1 MMPPQQNSW
10 LRPRRLWPSAEG
22 RLDSADMVID
32 VDHGLVERLLL
43 ELARHGGYG
52 ETGVWRTAYSPEWV
66 AAQDQVAAWFAEAGL
81 DVRRDAVGSVWGRL
95 AGSEGGP
102 VIATGSHID
111 SQTPGGRYDGALG
124 VVAGLVALRTL
135 REQFGA
141 PRRTLEAVSLC
152 EEEASRF
159 HATNFWGSR
168 AIVGSISSD
177 EPDLIRDRDGTSI
190 GEAMRGVGL
199 DPQRIPE
206 AKRGDLDTWI
216 ELHIEQGPILE
227 ADGLQVGVVDAIT
240 AIRHY
245 VIELRGRSDH
255 AGARPMEG
263 RLDPIAGF
271 AEIVTAVIGVALES
285 GPPAVTT
292 VGRIEVEPNLPSAVP
307 DTVTFTLD
315 SRHPDQ
321 RAVDAQH
328 GRQEQLIRE
337 IAERRGLQVSW
348 TTPLDLPASPSDPAV
363 VAALERAATEQ
374 GVPYRRMHSGA
385 GHDTQN
391 IAKIAKTAMVF
402 ARSKDGR
409 SHTPEEFTSVDDA
422 VTAIRVLTG
431 ALHQL
436 AY

>member
-1 MMPPQQNSW
+1 
-10 LRPRRLWPSAEG
+10 
-22 RLDSADMVID
+22 MVID
-32 VDHGLVERLLL
+32 VDSGFVERLVL
-43 ELARHGGYG
+43 ELARHGAYG
-52 ETGVWRTAYSPEWV
+52 ETGVWRTVYTPEWV
-66 AAQDQVAAWFAEAGL
+66 AAQDQVAGWMAESGL
-81 DVRRDAVGSVWGRL
+81 AVRRDAVGSVWGTL

-111 SQTPGGRYDGALG
+111 SQAPGGRYDGALG
-124 VVAGLVALRTL
+124 VVAGLVALRAL
-135 REQFGA
+135 REQFGT

-168 AIVGSISSD
+168 AIVGTISPD
-177 EPDLIRDRDGTSI
+177 EADLIRDRDGTSI
-190 GEAMRGVGL
+190 GEAMRAVGL

-206 AKRGDLDTWI
+206 AKRDDLDTWI

-227 ADGLQVGVVDAIT
+227 AEGLQVGVVDAIT

-263 RLDPIAGF
+263 RLDPMAGF
-271 AEIVTAVIGVALES
+271 AEIVSAVIGVALES
-285 GPPAVTT
+285 GAPAVTT
-292 VGRIEVEPNLPSAVP
+292 VGRVEVEPNLPSAVP
-307 DTVTFTLD
+307 DKVTFALD

-321 RAVDAQH
+321 GAVDAQH
-328 GRQEQLIRE
+328 ARQEQLMRE
-337 IAERRGLQVSW
+337 VAERRGLEISW
-348 TTPLDLPASPSDPAV
+348 TKPLDLPASPSDPAV
-363 VAALERAATEQ
+363 VAALESAASEQ
-374 GVPYRRMHSGA
+374 GIAFRRMHSGA

-391 IAKIAKTAMVF
+391 MARIAKTAMVF

-409 SHTPEEFTSVDDA
+409 SHTPEEFTSIEDA
-422 VTAIRVLTG
+422 VAAIRVLAGT
-431 ALHQL
+431 LYRL

>member
-1 MMPPQQNSW
+1 
-10 LRPRRLWPSAEG
+10 
-22 RLDSADMVID
+22 MVID
-32 VDHGLVERLLL
+32 VDADLVERLVL
-43 ELARHGGYG
+43 ELARHGAYG
-52 ETGVWRTAYSPEWV
+52 ETGVWRTVYTAEWV
-66 AAQDQVAAWFAEAGL
+66 AAQDQVSAWLADAGL
-81 DVRRDAVGSVWGRL
+81 EVRRDAVGSVWGRL
-95 AGSEGGP
+95 AGSEDGP
-102 VIATGSHID
+102 SIATGSHID

-124 VVAGLVALRTL
+124 VIAGLVALRTL
-135 REQFGA
+135 REQFGT

-159 HATNFWGSR
+159 HATGFWGSR
-168 AIVGSISSD
+168 AIIGTISPD

-190 GEAMRGVGL
+190 GEAMRSVGL

-206 AKRGDLDTWI
+206 ARRDDLDVWI

-227 ADGLQVGVVDAIT
+227 EEGLQVGVVDAIT

-245 VIELRGRSDH
+245 VVELRGRSDH
-255 AGARPMEG
+255 AGARPMRG
-263 RLDPIAGF
+263 RLDPMAGF

-292 VGRIEVEPNLPSAVP
+292 VGRVEVEPNLASAVP
-307 DTVTFTLD
+307 DAVTFTLD

-321 RAVDAQH
+321 RTVDVQH
-328 GRQEQLIRE
+328 ARQEQLMRE
-337 IAERRGLQVSW
+337 IAQRRGLEISW
-348 TTPLDLPASPSDPAV
+348 TKPIDLPASPSDPSV
-363 VAALERAATEQ
+363 VAALEHAATEQ
-374 GVPYRRMHSGA
+374 GIPFRRMHSGA

-409 SHTPEEFTSVDDA
+409 SHTPEEFTSVEDA
-422 VTAIRVLTG
+422 VAAIRVLAAT
-431 ALHQL
+431 LHDL

>member
-1 MMPPQQNSW
+1 
-10 LRPRRLWPSAEG
+10 
-22 RLDSADMVID
+22 MVID
-32 VDHGLVERLLL
+32 VDSGLVERLLI
-43 ELARHGGYG
+43 ELARHGGCG
-52 ETGVWRTAYSPEWV
+52 QTGVWRTVYSPEWV

-81 DVRRDAVGSVWGRL
+81 EVRRDAVGSVWGKL
-95 AGSEGGP
+95 AGSDGGA
-102 VIATGSHID
+102 VIASGSHVD

-135 REQFGA
+135 REQFGP
-141 PRRTLEAVSLC
+141 PRRTLEIVSLC

-168 AIVGSISSD
+168 AIIGAISPE
-177 EPDLIRDRDGTSI
+177 EPDLIRDRDGMSI
-190 GEAMRGVGL
+190 GEAMRSVGL

-206 AKRGDLDTWI
+206 AMRDDLDIWI

-227 ADGLQVGVVDAIT
+227 VEGLQVGVVDSIT

-245 VIELRGRSDH
+245 VVELRGRSDH

-263 RLDPIAGF
+263 RLDPMAGF

-292 VGRIEVEPNLPSAVP
+292 VGRVEVEPNLPSAVP
-307 DTVTFTLD
+307 DKLTFTLD

-321 RAVDAQH
+321 HAVNAQH
-328 GRQEQLIRE
+328 ARQEQLMRE
-337 IAERRGLQVSW
+337 IAERRGLQISW
-348 TTPLDLPASPSDPAV
+348 TTPLDLPACPSDPTV
-363 VAALERAATEQ
+363 VAVLERAATGQ
-374 GVPYRRMHSGA
+374 GIPFRRMHSGA

-409 SHTPEEFTSVDDA
+409 SHTPEEFTSAEDA
-422 VTAIRVLTG
+422 AAAIRVLAAT
-431 ALHQL
+431 LYLL

>member
-1 MMPPQQNSW
+1 VQ
-10 LRPRRLWPSAEG
+10 
-22 RLDSADMVID
+22 ID
-32 VDHGLVERLLL
+32 VDAGFVERLLF
-43 ELARHGGYG
+43 ELARHGAYG

-66 AAQDQVAAWFAEAGL
+66 DAQDRIAGWFAEAGL

-95 AGSEGGP
+95 GGSERGS

-111 SQTPGGRYDGALG
+111 SQTPGGRYDGSLG

-135 REQFGA
+135 REQFGQ

-168 AIVGSISSD
+168 AIIGAISSE

-190 GEAMRGVGL
+190 GEAMSGVGL

-206 AKRGDLDTWI
+206 AKRDDLDTWI

-245 VIELRGRSDH
+245 VVELRGRSDH

-263 RLDPIAGF
+263 RLDPMAGF

-292 VGRIEVEPNLPSAVP
+292 VGRVEVEPNLPSAVP
-307 DTVTFTLD
+307 DKITFTLD

-321 RAVDAQH
+321 KAVNTQH
-328 GRQEQLIRE
+328 ARQEQLMRE
-337 IAERRGLQVSW
+337 IAERRGLQISW
-348 TTPLDLPASPSDPAV
+348 TKPLDLPASPSDPTV
-363 VAALERAATEQ
+363 VAELERAAAEQ
-374 GVPYRRMHSGA
+374 GIPYRRMHSGA

-391 IAKIAKTAMVF
+391 VAKIAKTAMVF

-409 SHTPEEFTSVDDA
+409 SHTPEEFTSVEDA
-422 VTAIRVLTG
+422 VAAIRVLAA
-431 ALHQL
+431 ALRRL

>member
-1 MMPPQQNSW
+1 
-10 LRPRRLWPSAEG
+10 
-22 RLDSADMVID
+22 VID
-32 VDHGLVERLLL
+32 IDSGLVERLLL
-43 ELARHGGYG
+43 ELARHGAYG
-52 ETGVWRTAYSPEWV
+52 ETGVWRTAYSPEWF
-66 AAQDQVAAWFAEAGL
+66 AAQDQVAAWLAEAGL
-81 DVRRDAVGSVWGRL
+81 EVRRDAVGNVWGSL

-135 REQFGA
+135 REQFGT

-168 AIVGSISSD
+168 AIVGSILPD
-177 EPDLIRDRDGTSI
+177 EPDVIRDRDGTSI
-190 GEAMRGVGL
+190 GKTMLTVGL

-206 AKRGDLDTWI
+206 AKRDDIDTWI

-227 ADGLQVGVVDAIT
+227 AEGLPVGVVDAIT

-263 RLDPIAGF
+263 RLDPMAAF
-271 AEIVTAVIGVALES
+271 AEIVTAVIGVALEN
-285 GPPAVTT
+285 GAPAVTT
-292 VGRIEVEPNLPSAVP
+292 VGRVEVEPNLPSAVP
-307 DTVTFTLD
+307 DKVTFTLD

-321 RAVDAQH
+321 RAVDTQHAQ
-328 GRQEQLIRE
+328 QEQLMRE
-337 IAERRGLQVSW
+337 IAERRGLEISW
-348 TTPLDLPASPSDPAV
+348 TKPLDLPACPSDPTV

-374 GVPYRRMHSGA
+374 GVPFRRMHSGA

-391 IAKIAKTAMVF
+391 IAQIAKTAMVF

-409 SHTPEEFTSVDDA
+409 SHTPEEFTSVEDA
-422 VTAIRVLTG
+422 VAAIRVLT
-431 ALHQL
+431 ATLHGL